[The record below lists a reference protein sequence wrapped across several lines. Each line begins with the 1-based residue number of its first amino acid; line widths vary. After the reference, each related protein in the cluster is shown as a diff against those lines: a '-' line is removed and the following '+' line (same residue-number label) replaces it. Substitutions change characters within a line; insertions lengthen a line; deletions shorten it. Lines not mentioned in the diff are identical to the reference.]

1 MFLGEVRLDLLMRS
15 PRRLSGSLVVFL
27 LVAAGS
33 GAAAPS
39 RHVQAQLVSEVDSIR
54 PGEPFWVGLRLRMA
68 PEWHTYWRNPGDSG
82 LATRLRWTLPG
93 GFQAG
98 PIEWPYPRAFSQGPV
113 TSYGYEG
120 EVLLPVKITPPAPLA
135 PGQVTLATRADW
147 LECQEACIPG
157 RAELSLVLTVR
168 PAAPSPSAAWA
179 QAFAEARRRLPVKPT
194 GWTFDAQE
202 TPEKVLLLIRPPRSR
217 EPLREAYFFPDQ
229 PLVIDHA
236 APQTLSRAGGAWRLE
251 LAPAPNARRPLGGLS
266 GVLVTGGQ
274 GGHNEAVRVEARPA
288 GAGGHT
294 TGGGQRPPEQEQK
307 R

>member
-1 MFLGEVRLDLLMRS
+1 MRS
-15 PRRLSGSLVVFL
+15 ARRWSGSLAACL
-27 LVAAGS
+27 LVAGS

-39 RHVQAQLVSEVDSIR
+39 PHGQAQLVSEIESIQ
-54 PGEPFWVGLRLRMA
+54 PGKPFWVGLRLRMA
-68 PEWHTYWRNPGDSG
+68 PGWHTYWRNPGDSG
-82 LATRLRWTLPG
+82 LATRLRWTLPD

-98 PIEWPYPRAFSQGPV
+98 PIEWPYPRVFSQGPV

-120 EVLLPVKITPPAPLA
+120 EVLLPVRITPPASLSA
-135 PGQVTLATRADW
+135 GQVSLATRADW

-157 RAELSLVLTVR
+157 RAELSLVLPVR
-168 PAAPSPSAAWA
+168 PATPSPSAAWA
-179 QAFAEARRRLPVKPT
+179 PAFAEARRQLPVEPT

-202 TPEKVLLLIRPPRSR
+202 TREKVLLLIRTPRSR

-266 GVLVTGGQ
+266 GVLVTGDQ
-274 GGHNEAVRVEARPA
+274 GGHNEAVRVEARSA

-294 TGGGQRPPEQEQK
+294 TGGQRPPVQEQK